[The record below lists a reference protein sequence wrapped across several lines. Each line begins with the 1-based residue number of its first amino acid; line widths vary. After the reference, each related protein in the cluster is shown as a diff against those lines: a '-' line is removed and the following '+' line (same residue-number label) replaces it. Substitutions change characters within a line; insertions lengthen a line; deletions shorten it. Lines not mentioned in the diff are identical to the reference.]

1 MYVMLYDITYS
12 GQEIRTDV
20 VMLYDITYSGQEIRT
35 DVRYAVR
42 YNI

>member
-1 MYVMLYDITYS
+1 MY
-12 GQEIRTDV
+12 

-42 YNI
+42 YNIVVKRLEQM